1 MKHNRY
7 LFFRFLYF
15 SIIISAVLSLTA
27 CLKYNPHKNESDTSE
42 ATIDEQNAYDVLF
55 DRYKELEQFY
65 NTDQH
70 DSLEA
75 KMPAM
80 LDECRKHEQWKLYY
94 ISWELL
100 GEDYLWN
107 NDVKHAIETAQ
118 EMEQD
123 ALERGNSFGQSE
135 AYFVMGLAY
144 SVQSNTIEAEQCLK
158 QAIDMFDPTV
168 GDVSTLISMY
178 HHYGNAMR
186 ENDRSEEQVEAMLA
200 NWKMNLDNYPLD
212 APDATSSECQWYFEY
227 YSALADHYEKH
238 GRYKEALAMLD
249 SAEYCYILGDGYAV
263 DAIHIYGS
271 RGDVLYYLAEYPQ
284 ALECVNRAQ
293 QIIDSLRMDS
303 VEVSPTMQMAVDEVR
318 YKVLAGM
325 ERYHEALDV
334 LVQLNSERDAYSDQE
349 LSQQLNEMN
358 KRFEL
363 NEIKKQNEQLQQRSR
378 FTTGGVAMILGIVA
392 LLVFLVVNN
401 RWRHRVEIKNRQ
413 LQRERNLVVAQNRQ
427 LAVERDRAEAASKA
441 KTAFLQSMT
450 HEIRTPLNAIS
461 GFTQV
466 LAMPDVEL
474 HKEERADFSKN
485 IQENTRLLTNIL
497 DDLILISNMES
508 GAELPDAETCQ
519 VKDILTNAMN
529 TVRPLVADGVTLNCL
544 CDKNEKQTVTT
555 YPGMIQLIL
564 DRLLDNA
571 AKFTKTGQIT
581 LSFSQEGDKL
591 HFAVADTG
599 PGIPAEKREYI
610 FERFAKIDSFVQG
623 AGLGLSIARMVA
635 ERLDGTLT
643 LDTNYNEGAKFDL
656 IILINQ
662 KA

>member
-1 MKHNRY
+1 MKYNRC
-7 LFFRFLYF
+7 LFFRFLNF
-15 SIIISAVLSLTA
+15 FVIILVMLSLTA
-27 CLKYNPHKNESDTSE
+27 CLNYNPHKKASVSPDTK
-42 ATIDEQNAYDVLF
+42 IDDQNAYDVLF
-55 DRYKELEQFY
+55 DRYKELEYFY

-70 DSLEA
+70 DSLQA

-80 LDECRKHEQWKLYY
+80 LKDCRKYEQWKLYY

-100 GEDYLWN
+100 GEDYLRN
-107 NDVKHAIETAQ
+107 NDAKKAIDTAQ

-123 ALERGNSFGQSE
+123 ALERDIRFGQSE
-135 AYFVMGLAY
+135 AYLVMGLAY
-144 SVQSNTIEAEQCLK
+144 SIQLNTIEAEECLK
-158 QAIDMFDPTV
+158 QAIDMFDPAI

-186 ENDRSEEQVEAMLA
+186 ENGRSDAEIDSMLA
-200 NWKMNLDNYPLD
+200 NWKKDLDNYPLD
-212 APDATSSECQWYFEY
+212 APDATTAEGDWFFKY
-227 YSALADHYEKH
+227 YSALSDHLENQ
-238 GRYKEALAMLD
+238 GRYQEALAMLD
-249 SAEYCYILGDGYAV
+249 SAEYCYNFSEGFAV

-271 RGDVLYYLAEYPQ
+271 RGNLLYCMAEYPQ
-284 ALECVNRAQ
+284 ALEWVDRAQ
-293 QIIDSLRMDS
+293 QVIDSLRMNS
-303 VEVSPTMQMAVDEVR
+303 VEVSPTMQIAVDEVR

-334 LVQLNSERDAYSDQE
+334 LVRLNNEKDAYSDQE
-349 LSQQLNEMN
+349 LRQQLNEMN

-401 RWRHRVEIKNRQ
+401 RWRHRLGIKNRQ

-497 DDLILISNMES
+497 DDLILVSNMES
-508 GAELPDAETCQ
+508 GVELPDAETCQ
-519 VKDILTNAMN
+519 ANDIMTNAMN
-529 TVRPLVADGVTLNCL
+529 TAHPLVADDVTLNCL
-544 CDKNEKQTVTT
+544 CDPPTLVVTT
-555 YPGMIQLIL
+555 YPGLIRLIL
-564 DRLLDNA
+564 NRLLDNA
-571 AKFTKTGQIT
+571 AKFTKEGHIT
-581 LSFSQEGDKL
+581 LGCCQEGDKL
-591 HFAVADTG
+591 HFAVSDTG
-599 PGIPAEKREYI
+599 PGIPTEKREYI

-623 AGLGLSIARMVA
+623 AGLGLSIARMIA
-635 ERLDGTLT
+635 ERLGGTLT
-643 LDTNYNEGAKFDL
+643 LDSDYNEGAKFDL
-656 IILINQ
+656 IIPINP
-662 KA
+662 A